1 MSGFRRW
8 FLLMLVV
15 ISAGLGGQG
24 GAARATPVQPGVLV
38 NQFGQPVPQ
47 GQLRG
52 HYILVYF
59 GYTYCPDICPLTLSM
74 LSDVLEQ
81 LGPLKAKLKVL
92 FVTVDPARDTP
103 AVMRAYLAHFNPS
116 IIGLTGSPAEI
127 LSAEKAFGAPVQP
140 PAKDGTIAHGAFIYF
155 MGPDGR
161 ALQSF
166 HAEDKAES
174 LLKVLRA
181 ALKP

>member
-8 FLLMLVV
+8 VVLMLAVTAV
-15 ISAGLGGQG
+15 CLGGPAQAT
-24 GAARATPVQPGVLV
+24 AARPGVLV

-59 GYTYCPDICPLTLSM
+59 GYTYCPDICPMTLSM

-92 FVTVDPARDTP
+92 FVTVDPARATP
-103 AVMRAYLAHFNPS
+103 DVMRAYLAHFDPA
-116 IIGLTGSPAEI
+116 IIGMTGSPAEI
-127 LSAEKAFGAPVQP
+127 LSAEAAFGAPVRP

-155 MGPDGR
+155 MGPDGK
-161 ALQSF
+161 AIQSF

-174 LLKVLRA
+174 LLKILRA
-181 ALKP
+181 TLKH